1 MSDFT
6 ITAILDACLLHGG
19 RLRSLLMHLARTD
32 ILWARWTEAIH
43 EEWMR
48 SVQERYPDI
57 TRQQVERIRD
67 LMNEHA
73 PDCIVSNYED
83 LIAGLTLPDPDDR
96 HVLAAAIRAGADMIV
111 TFNLADFPPEVLAKY
126 DIEVLHPDELI
137 DRLLDLDSEAV
148 CAAVKLD
155 RESLRKPPK
164 SVDEYL
170 ADLERQG
177 LLKTTAILR
186 RFRLEKI

>member
-1 MSDFT
+1 
-6 ITAILDACLLHGG
+6 
-19 RLRSLLMHLARTD
+19 MHLSRTD

-48 SVQERYPDI
+48 SVQKRYPDI

-67 LMNEHA
+67 LMDAYA
-73 PDCIVSNYED
+73 PDCIVNNYED
-83 LIAGLTLPDPDDR
+83 LIPGLTLPDPDDR
-96 HVLAAAIRAGADMIV
+96 HVLAAAIRADANVIV

-126 DIEVLHPDELI
+126 DIEALHPDDLV
-137 DRLLDLDSEAV
+137 DRLLELDSEAV
-148 CAAVKLD
+148 CGAVKLD
-155 RESLRKPPK
+155 RQSLKKPPK

-177 LLKTTAILR
+177 LLRTVAMLR
-186 RFRLEKI
+186 RFYLEKI

>member
-1 MSDFT
+1 VSQFT
-6 ITAILDACLLHGG
+6 ITAILDACVLYSA
-19 RLRSLLMHLARTD
+19 RLRSLLMHLARTEV
-32 ILWARWTEAIH
+32 LWARWTEAIH

-48 SVQERYPDI
+48 SVRERYPDI
-57 TRQQVERIRD
+57 TRQQLEHIRD

-73 PDCIVSNYED
+73 PDCIVSTYED
-83 LIAGLTLPDPDDR
+83 LIPGLTLPDPDDR
-96 HVLAAAIRAGADMIV
+96 HVLAAAIRAGADVIV

-126 DIEVLHPDELI
+126 DIEALHPDDLV

-155 RESLRKPPK
+155 RLSLKKPPK

-170 ADLERQG
+170 EDLQRQG
-177 LLKTTAILR
+177 LLRTVGMLR
-186 RFRLEKI
+186 RFYLEKI

>member
-1 MSDFT
+1 
-6 ITAILDACLLHGG
+6 
-19 RLRSLLMHLARTD
+19 MHLAMTE

-73 PDCIVSNYED
+73 PDCVVSNYED
-83 LIAGLTLPDPDDR
+83 LIPGLSLPDADDR
-96 HVLAAAIRAGADMIV
+96 HVLAAAIRAGANVIV
-111 TFNLADFPPEVLAKY
+111 TFNLEDFPPEALAKY
-126 DIEVLHPDELI
+126 GIEALHPDRFI

-148 CAAVKLD
+148 RAAVKLD
-155 RESLRKPPK
+155 RQSLTKPAK
-164 SVDEYL
+164 TVDEYL
-170 ADLERQG
+170 TDLQRQG
-177 LLKTTAILR
+177 LPQTVEVLR
-186 RFRLEKI
+186 RFYLDKI